1 MAGVLSR
8 FPPSTFILVA
18 PPTSVRAG
26 TPLRAWTRGRVT
38 AFVAGHR
45 LTWELLTAGF
55 TVTYVVLAF
64 LQDQGSSG
72 LVQIGVLV
80 LAAAFILEFA
90 LRLYDSPSRKTY
102 LWNHWLDIVTCI
114 PVVGPFRILRLIRLF
129 GFIRLGA
136 TARAYGVGAVASNRL
151 PGGVG
156 IWVLAPILI
165 TVWLAASYG
174 YFEIEGGVNPNV
186 KTFGDALFYSF
197 ITASTV
203 GYGAVTPVTQEGK
216 ILTGVLIFLSIG
228 LLGFA
233 SAQLTAKLLP
243 QRSEAAELKAT
254 MDRQCQLLDEL
265 RSRLDVVTGM
275 LESRSSTVLFKEV
288 REAVPQVA

>member
-1 MAGVLSR
+1 MSLDVGPA
-8 FPPSTFILVA
+8 
-18 PPTSVRAG
+18 RALTHG
-26 TPLRAWTRGRVT
+26 RITDFVGRHRLAWELVT
-38 AFVAGHR
+38 AG
-45 LTWELLTAGF
+45 LTLVY
-55 TVTYVVLAF
+55 VTLAF

-72 LVQIGVLV
+72 FVTVGVEA
-80 LAAAFILEFA
+80 LAVAFILEFA
-90 LRLYDSPSRKTY
+90 LRLYDAASRKTY
-102 LWNHWLDIVTCI
+102 LKNHWLDIVTCF
-114 PVVGPFRILRLIRLF
+114 PVVGPFRVLRLIRLF

-136 TARAYGVGAVASNRL
+136 TARAYGVGAAASNRL

-156 IWVLAPILI
+156 VWVLAPILV

-186 KTFGDALFYSF
+186 KSFGDALFYSF

-243 QRSEAAELKAT
+243 QRSEAADLKAT
-254 MDRQCQLLDEL
+254 IDRQCQLLEDL
-265 RSRLDVVTGM
+265 HTRLDAVTEM
-275 LESRSSTVLFKEV
+275 LEARAPAALVPHEV
-288 REAVPQVA
+288 APHLV

>member
-1 MAGVLSR
+1 MVMEI
-8 FPPSTFILVA
+8 PD
-18 PPTSVRAG
+18 PTTISEG
-26 TPLRAWTRGRVT
+26 LPLRAWTRGRVT
-38 AFVAGHR
+38 AFVAAHR
-45 LTWELLTAGF
+45 LTWELFTAGF
-55 TVTYVVLAF
+55 TVVYVVLAF

-72 LVQIGVLV
+72 FVTTGVAV
-80 LAAAFILEFA
+80 LAAAFILEFT

-102 LWNHWLDIVTCI
+102 LFNHWLDIVTCI
-114 PVVGPFRILRLIRLF
+114 PVVGPFRVLRLIRLF

-136 TARAYGVGAVASNRL
+136 TARGYGVGAAASARL

-174 YFEIEGGVNPNV
+174 YYEIEGGVNPNI

-203 GYGAVTPVTQEGK
+203 GYGAATPVTQEGK

-243 QRSEAAELKAT
+243 QRNEVADLKAT
-254 MDRQCQLLDEL
+254 IDRQCQLLEDL
-265 RSRLDVVTGM
+265 HSRLDSVTGI
-275 LESRSSTVLFKEV
+275 LEARSNVAVSRPAPSA
-288 REAVPQVA
+288 RA